1 MRYVLRIAAVPLLFA
16 APLQA
21 QTPGTGPVRTPPPP
35 PPAQTSPPTH
45 GAAAAEPHLAGRP
58 AAADAATTRAPASL
72 PPVVGGVADGCTIRD
87 IVRLGRNPTPA
98 ELRCRYGARGPG
110 RFGLLSYL
118 DVPVY
123 QPVTP
128 QPGTH
133 VVGVPGMPH
142 PVTGESYEQWEW
154 RVLRTKYGPGVG
166 AVHREME
173 LLDPIFATRLMR
185 FERDLAV
192 RGVRA
197 RRRETWRSPERQ
209 AYIFQQG
216 RSRPGPVAT
225 TTLTSWHNRVDR
237 NGRPAG
243 RAADYDVAPRDLAVF
258 HEVAASL
265 GLESYGA
272 DSNDPGHVF
281 LPDTDAATGME
292 VAVLRLLPRVPHV
305 TLATGRPYDEP
316 PIPGMPNHW
325 RELTALFLSRWVP
338 WPSTEIR
345 VGPPALAAVRLPKP
359 RPQPV
364 PPPVPARRGRRPR

>member
-1 MRYVLRIAAVPLLFA
+1 MTRTSALALLLLFP
-16 APLQA
+16 APLAA
-21 QTPGTGPVRTPPPP
+21 QRPAPRVIGRPVAP
-35 PPAQTSPPTH
+35 PPA
-45 GAAAAEPHLAGRP
+45 AAAPASSGTPTSSGP
-58 AAADAATTRAPASL
+58 AAASPYHPPPLAGAAETRAAPGHEL
-72 PPVVGGVADGCTIRD
+72 DGCVVRD
-87 IVRLGRNPTPA
+87 ITRLGRNPTPT
-98 ELRCRYGARGPG
+98 ELRCRYRAAGPG

-142 PVTGESYEQWEW
+142 PAPGESYEQWEW
-154 RVLRTKYGPGVG
+154 RVLRTSYGPGVG

-185 FERDLAV
+185 FERDLAA
-192 RGVRA
+192 RGVHA
-197 RRRETWRSPERQ
+197 RRRETWRSPDRQ

-243 RAADYDVAPRDLAVF
+243 RAADYDVSPRDLAAF

-292 VAVLRLLPRVPHV
+292 IAVLRLLPRVPHV

-325 RELTALFLSRWVP
+325 RELTAIFLTRWVP
-338 WPSTEIR
+338 WPTTEIR
-345 VGPPALAAVRLPKP
+345 LGAPALAHVALP
-359 RPQPV
+359 RA
-364 PPPVPARRGRRPR
+364 PPPPPPAPVAPRRGRRPR

>member
-1 MRYVLRIAAVPLLFA
+1 VPAA
-16 APLQA
+16 A
-21 QTPGTGPVRTPPPP
+21 QSAR
-35 PPAQTSPPTH
+35 S
-45 GAAAAEPHLAGRP
+45 AAAAG
-58 AAADAATTRAPASL
+58 S
-72 PPVVGGVADGCTIRD
+72 ADGCTIRD
-87 IVRLGRNPTPA
+87 ITRLGRNPTEP
-98 ELRCRYGARGPG
+98 ELRCRYKARGPG

-142 PVTGESYEQWEW
+142 PAPGESYEQWEW
-154 RVLRTKYGPGVG
+154 RVLRSHFGPQAG
-166 AVHREME
+166 AVRREME

-185 FERDLAV
+185 FEHDLAV
-192 RGVRA
+192 RGVHP
-197 RRRETWRSPERQ
+197 RRRETWRSAERQ

-216 RSRPGPVAT
+216 RSRPGHVAT

-258 HEVAASL
+258 HQVAASL

-305 TLATGRPYDEP
+305 TLATGRPYDER

-325 RELTALFLSRWVP
+325 RELTAIFLQRWIP
-338 WPSTEIR
+338 FPSTEIR
-345 VGPPALAAVRLPKP
+345 VGPPSLARVAMP
-359 RPQPV
+359 RPRPRPA
-364 PPPVPARRGRRPR
+364 PPAATRRGRRPR